1 MSLLSIC
8 ISQRLG
14 AYFFKCLLYMCLYM
28 YLFLMNGNG
37 CGFLDVYVCLS
48 PWHNCACL
56 CSFFSLTNN
65 FTSLYFCHDEWE
77 ETLVQ
82 LEFRIRF
89 TDAKFQVLF
98 FWNCKHILSSLVN
111 NLVFLKELCSS
122 YVIYEDL
129 VHAKISL
136 NKWLHNLKLVLCLT
150 ILIVKIFHYM
160 TILCYFFIFYFVH
173 SAIYFRNN
181 FSWFSDVLW
190 SLFNVLNSY
199 SRSFLWLLTNPCMF
213 FFA

>member
-1 MSLLSIC
+1 MSV
-8 ISQRLG
+8 
-14 AYFFKCLLYMCLYM
+14 FFL
-28 YLFLMNGNG
+28 
-37 CGFLDVYVCLS
+37 
-48 PWHNCACL
+48 
-56 CSFFSLTNN
+56 LTNK
-65 FTSLYFCHDEWE
+65 LYVFILRPWWVRRN
-77 ETLVQ
+77 TGSAGIQ
-82 LEFRIRF
+82 N
-89 TDAKFQVLF
+89 QVHWRWIPSF
-98 FWNCKHILSSLVN
+98 IFWNCKHILSSLVN
-111 NLVFLKELCSS
+111 TLAFLKELCSS

-136 NKWLHNLKLVLCLT
+136 SKWLHNLKLVLCLT

-160 TILCYFFIFYFVH
+160 TILCYSFILYLVH

-190 SLFNVLNSY
+190 SLSNVSNSY